1 MTSTKGS
8 TNQRV
13 SVRKNTVYNLLG
25 AVLPMGLS
33 LVTIPI
39 YIGVIGEAR
48 YGVLAIAW
56 LLLGY
61 FGLFDLGLGAA
72 TAQRVAALGDSSP
85 EQLAATFW
93 TALAMNVSLGAIG
106 GLVIWPVAVY
116 FFGHV
121 FSVDAAL
128 RPELAAAIPWLVLA
142 VPLATLSGVLT
153 GALQGRAKFLELN
166 LISVSSSVLIQLLP
180 LAVAWFHVPDLAWLL
195 PAVILARVVT
205 LTSLFFRCR
214 VHVFQSFAPKVSRT
228 LAKGLLQFG
237 GWVTVTSLVGP
248 MMVILDRFVIGA
260 ALGAKAVT
268 YYTVP
273 FQLAERSS
281 VLPRAL
287 ASALFPRLASV
298 GTEDAKRLASMAISS
313 LAVVMTPVVLVGLLL
328 IEPFLQWWLN
338 PEFGAQAGLTAQ
350 ILLLGFWINAF
361 ARVPYT
367 QLQAAGLPGVV
378 ARCHLGEVIPYFLLL
393 YIGLHFWGLPGAAL
407 AFGLRTLADCA
418 LLLWFAG
425 NLAVGFRALRVP
437 ALLLLAGL
445 GVAASL
451 PFGSVLWWLA
461 GSGLLSL
468 TLWLS
473 WRNAPL
479 EVRSLAKR
487 MVNKLSPDQRE
498 KFR

>member
-1 MTSTKGS
+1 MSIQKHTA
-8 TNQRV
+8 
-13 SVRKNTVYNLLG
+13 YNLLG

-61 FGLFDLGLGAA
+61 FGLFDLGLGRA
-72 TAQRVAALGDSSP
+72 TAQRIASLGDASS
-85 EQLAATFW
+85 ESLAPIFW
-93 TALAMNVSLGAIG
+93 TALAMNVSLGVIG
-106 GLVIWPVAVY
+106 GLVIWPVAIY

-128 RPELAAAIPWLVLA
+128 RPELVAAIPWLVLA

-153 GALQGRAKFLELN
+153 GALEGRAKFLELN

-180 LAVAWFHVPDLAWLL
+180 LAVAWFHGPDLAWLL

-205 LTSLFFRCR
+205 LTLLFFRCR
-214 VHVFQSFAPKVSRT
+214 VHVFQGCAPKVSRT

-260 ALGAKAVT
+260 TLGAKAVT

-273 FQLAERSS
+273 FQLAERST
-281 VLPRAL
+281 VLPGAL
-287 ASALFPRLASV
+287 ASALFPRLAAA
-298 GTEDAKRLASMAISS
+298 GTDEAGRLAAMAIRS
-313 LAVVMTPVVLVGLLL
+313 LAVVMTPVMLVGLLL
-328 IEPFLQWWLN
+328 VEPFLQWWLN
-338 PEFGAQAGLTAQ
+338 PEFGAQAGFTAQ

-361 ARVPYT
+361 ARVPYA

-378 ARCHLGEVIPYFLLL
+378 ARCHLGELVPYLLLL
-393 YIGLHFWGLPGAAL
+393 YVGLYYWGLPGAAV
-407 AFGLRTLADCA
+407 AFGLRALADCA

-445 GVAASL
+445 GVAAGL
-451 PFGSVLWWLA
+451 PVASTVWWLTA
-461 GSGLLSL
+461 LGLLLLSL
-468 TLWLS
+468 GWAG
-473 WRNAPL
+473 RQAPL
-479 EVRSLAKR
+479 EVRSLAMR
-487 MVNKLSPDQRE
+487 TVRKLTPNQQE